1 MERETLRTGEVAAQ
15 AGVNVQTL
23 RYYERR
29 GLLEEP
35 ARRASG
41 YREYSP
47 DAVQLI
53 RFIKRAQ
60 ELGFTLT
67 EVEDL
72 LRLRGDQE
80 KACSEV
86 RTAAEAKIE
95 DIEQKLRHLRA
106 MKRALVVLVASC
118 ATEGS
123 PRHCPILEALDDGRE
138 RKR

>member
-1 MERETLRTGEVAAQ
+1 MDRETLRTGEVAAL

-29 GLLEEP
+29 GLLEVP

-80 KACSEV
+80 TACSEV

-118 ATEGS
+118 ASEGS